1 MTMDARFAIDLPLRP
16 AEKPPASTQMP
27 LPAMKARRRAF
38 FLVRGETRDS
48 HQPFEDNS
56 FSSVGD
62 EDDDEPDAYDLG
74 QLKMKLPFQNYS
86 SHPNIKLL
94 PGLDFGVPENAPI
107 MGNKFSGLVSK
118 IMFPNQAFKCPP
130 SNDGVFKVAQR
141 IKTVVQHGIRTY
153 RTHEDMGQARQIWEK
168 VFRDLQAV
176 DKPWIIHVND
186 KKAAV
191 VMQFIFDARKTFR
204 QKGGNSANVRA
215 SLLPFLEVLD
225 EYIDIVEPGLA
236 ARLKHSVS
244 GRVDAYR
251 RNKRGINQVS
261 ETPLSKSK
269 KARIAKKDEEIAAQT
284 PEEQIRIWRSK
295 AKDLEEKAELAHDRL
310 QKARDAKSHYSLEW
324 ADRLHSFWVAVRPHV
339 NVAMKLK
346 GEPEWEE
353 DQMDAFLR
361 ANGLIEVA
369 NGAMGMERF

>member
-1 MTMDARFAIDLPLRP
+1 MLLKLANKSLTFFRQKDADAGAGDEGTEESL
-16 AEKPPASTQMP
+16 
-27 LPAMKARRRAF
+27 
-38 FLVRGETRDS
+38 LVGGEARDS
-48 HQPFEDNS
+48 HQSFEDNS
-56 FSSVGD
+56 FSSIGD
-62 EDDDEPDAYDLG
+62 EDDAGIDAYDLG
-74 QLKMKLPFQNYS
+74 QMKLKLPFQNYS
-86 SHPNIKLL
+86 GHPNMKLL
-94 PGLDFGVPENAPI
+94 PGLDFEVPENAPI
-107 MGNKFSGLVSK
+107 MGNKFSGVVSK

-130 SNDGVFKVAQR
+130 SDDGVFKVAQR

-153 RTHEDMGQARQIWEK
+153 RTHEDMAQARQIWEK

-176 DKPWIIHVND
+176 DKSWVIHVND

-191 VMQFIFDARKTFR
+191 AMQSIFDARKTFR
-204 QKGGNSANVRA
+204 QKGGNSAKVRA

-236 ARLKHSVS
+236 ARLNHSIS
-244 GRVDAYR
+244 DRVETYR
-251 RNKRGINQVS
+251 QKKRSFNQVA
-261 ETPLSKSK
+261 ETPLSKAK
-269 KARIAKKDEEIAAQT
+269 KARIAREDEEIAAET
-284 PEEQIRIWRSK
+284 PEEQIRIWRAK
-295 AKDLEEKAELAHDRL
+295 AKDLEEQAELAHDRL

-324 ADRLHSFWVAVRPHV
+324 ADRLHSFWVVVWPHV